1 MNRNELINKLQNY
14 KKANSD
20 IYHLAK
26 IGIFGSYARNEADDE
41 SDLDI
46 VVELDKPDLFVLG
59 NIKKDLEEL
68 FGISVDIIRF
78 RTRMNKLLKKRIEKE
93 AIYV

>member
-1 MNRNELINKLQNY
+1 MERNDLIIKLQNY

-26 IGIFGSYARNEADDE
+26 IGIFGSYARNEADDK

-46 VVELDKPDLFVLG
+46 VVELEKPDLFVLG
-59 NIKKDLEEL
+59 NIKNDLEEM
-68 FGISVDIIRF
+68 FGISVDIIRL
-78 RTRMNKLLKKRIEKE
+78 RSKMNKLLKNRIEKE

>member
-1 MNRNELINKLQNY
+1 MERNDLINKLQNY
-14 KKANSD
+14 KKANSE

-26 IGIFGSYARNEADDE
+26 IGIFGSYARNEADDK

-46 VVELDKPDLFVLG
+46 VVELEKPDLFVLG
-59 NIKKDLEEL
+59 NIKNDLEEM
-68 FGISVDIIRF
+68 FGISVDIIRL
-78 RTRMNKLLKKRIEKE
+78 RSKMNKLLKNRIEKE